1 MVAGGRVFRSSF
13 PQTGKAP
20 FRRQDR
26 VSQPKHLVLV
36 SLTLIKTVSHT
47 KGRNHLVLITHHVPR
62 RTGRVLLSRR
72 GMPQFLATVVNLSSF
87 TQEV

>member
-1 MVAGGRVFRSSF
+1 MLRRSCRWGEFIYVMVAGGRVLRSSF

-36 SLTLIKTVSHT
+36 SLTLVKQFPTQ
-47 KGRNHLVLITHHVPR
+47 KGAVI
-62 RTGRVLLSRR
+62 
-72 GMPQFLATVVNLSSF
+72 SF
-87 TQEV
+87 

>member
-1 MVAGGRVFRSSF
+1 MVAGGRVLRSTF

-36 SLTLIKTVSHT
+36 SLTLVKTVPHT
-47 KGRNHLVLITHHVPR
+47 KGRNHLVSITPHVPR
-62 RTGRVLLSRR
+62 RTGEAAFKSPGNAPVPSQ
-72 GMPQFLATVVNLSSF
+72 PW
-87 TQEV
+87 